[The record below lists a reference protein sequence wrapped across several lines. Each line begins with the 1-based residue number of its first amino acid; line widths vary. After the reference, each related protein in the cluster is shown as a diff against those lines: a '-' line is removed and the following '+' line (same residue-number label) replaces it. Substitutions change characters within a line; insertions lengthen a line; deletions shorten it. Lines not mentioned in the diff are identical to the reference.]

1 MKKFL
6 AVLCSVFLLTGCSEK
21 AVESSVSESIPEIT
35 TEPTTEAVTEISGI
49 YEQLTYR
56 EVLDNIYYNCEF
68 PDWDYKNYSEDVTL
82 EFSVYDIDGDGRE
95 ELLVRFDNRSIYV
108 YDHNADGNIVRQ
120 FAGYFRSD
128 FYENG
133 ALKVYS
139 AHNQTHSFEVH
150 PFQMYSYNAETDSY
164 DRCGSVYG
172 IDKDI
177 VDMINK
183 EKEEVGSTDFL
194 EYPSE
199 YDTSSSG
206 TVYYIRSDD
215 DTEVPMDM
223 AEYNEYCS
231 QFTENTDVIDIP
243 FMELTKENI
252 KKVSG
257 NSLNVI
263 EISDN
268 ITFYD
273 LTVPENAEY
282 RPKNRVIGQSYDM
295 SGYGTIREQDG
306 NIYLEN
312 LSKERTALI
321 ELPVES
327 ETVYVIISC
336 IIDDSR
342 FAYSII
348 QEDFSLGCGVYNLE
362 NGEDFRIESKD
373 RCHYFPQYI
382 AGDYLILKRGFIADV
397 YGYSRLN
404 LDTFEMTDVDSKH
417 IPQEQR
423 IPKVA
428 FSPDG
433 KTGAV
438 YSGRDKNGEYVITLF
453 SLNDDTK
460 VAEYKFSSENEYTS
474 FSLEFKS
481 KYELYVYPYKE
492 VVAGSDYL
500 YKINVPPIP
509 VLNDWQKAYK
519 QELFDFMDSDDYFTG
534 SDIIEPS
541 AFSLYD
547 LNTDGTPELII
558 SENTSHAGSCH
569 IYTYDGELIYLGKYG
584 AYGGMG
590 CYEDNG
596 TICTYN
602 IGQGIEHEGFFRLEN
617 NEINMLA
624 MFYNDVGYRGKEQA
638 TFKCNDTEVTEDEY
652 NAKLAEYRGIE
663 YVSLGRDYSFE
674 EIDTALNEYSRIISV
689 SRASELLWL
698 NLPESDNRHISYYN
712 RQKFDSR
719 TYYIF
724 RSYEDYDDRQVTTG
738 WYAVDIFTG
747 DCYNTNT
754 LTELTPLINEEKK
767 FSYEVTDSG
776 IEIYSDGEFYQSID
790 VEIDDTFLDRRG
802 KDLVKFRDYNFD
814 GYNDIA
820 VETALATNAVFSYFR
835 YNPDTEYFESWE
847 ELDNLHF
854 YIKINED
861 KTLAVHAKSGA
872 VDADDT
878 VYKWA
883 GDVLVPVS
891 AEKRYIKGKDIF
903 MDYLEYDDNGDEI
916 LVKREKYIL
925 DENGNTTGTVDVTP

>member
-6 AVLCSVFLLTGCSEK
+6 LILCSVFLLTGCSEK
-21 AVESSVSESIPEIT
+21 TESTSEIIPEIT
-35 TEPTTEAVTEISGI
+35 TEPQTEAVPETSDV
-49 YEQLTYR
+49 YEQLNYR
-56 EVLDNIYYNCEF
+56 EVLDNMYYNCEF
-68 PDWDYKNYSEDVTL
+68 PDYKNYQTDAAI
-82 EFSVYDIDGDGRE
+82 EFAVYDIDGDGRE
-95 ELLVRFDNRSIYV
+95 ELLVRFDNRGLYV
-108 YDHNADGNIVRQ
+108 YDHDSNGNIVRQ
-120 FAGYFRSD
+120 FAGYIRSD

-133 ALKVYS
+133 ALRVYS

-150 PFQMYSYNAETDSY
+150 PFQMYRYNAETDSY
-164 DRCGSVYG
+164 DQCGSVYG

-177 VDMINK
+177 IDMINK
-183 EKEEVGSTDFL
+183 EKEKVGSTDFL

-199 YDTSSSG
+199 YDISSSG

-215 DTEVPMDM
+215 DTEVPLDLT
-223 AEYNEYCS
+223 EYNEYYG
-231 QFTENTDVIDIP
+231 QFTENTDIIDIP

-257 NSLNVI
+257 NSFNVT

-282 RPKNRVIGQSYDM
+282 RPKNFVVGMSYDM

-312 LSKERTALI
+312 LSKERIALI

-327 ETVYVIISC
+327 ETVYVVISC
-336 IIDDSR
+336 VIDSSR
-342 FAYSII
+342 FVYNII
-348 QEDFSLGCGVYNLE
+348 QEDASLGCGVYNLE

-373 RCHYFPQYI
+373 RCHYFPQYV

-404 LDTFEMTDVDSKH
+404 LNTLEMTDVVSEY

-423 IPKVA
+423 IPSVA

-438 YSGRDKNGEYVITLF
+438 YSGKDKNGEYVITLF
-453 SLNDDTK
+453 SLDDDTK

-474 FSLEFKS
+474 FSLEFVS

-500 YKINVPPIP
+500 YKIHVPPIP
-509 VLNDWQKAYK
+509 VLKDWQKAYK
-519 QELFDFMDSDDYFTG
+519 QALFDFMDSDDYFTG

-558 SENTSHAGSCH
+558 SENTSHAAGCH
-569 IYTYDGELIYLGKYG
+569 IYTYDDGLIYLGKRG
-584 AYGGMG
+584 AFGDIGY
-590 CYEDNG
+590 YEDNG
-596 TICTYN
+596 TIYVYN
-602 IGQGIEHEGFFRLEN
+602 IGQGIEHEIFSRFEN
-617 NEINMLA
+617 NEINMIA
-624 MFYNDVGYRGKEQA
+624 KFYNDVWYFGEDGVFE
-638 TFKCNDTEVTEDEY
+638 FNDTEVTEDEY
-652 NAKLAEYRGIE
+652 NAKLAEYKGTE
-663 YVSLGRDYSFE
+663 YVSLGRDYSFD
-674 EIDTALNEYSRIISV
+674 EIDTSFSEYSRIISV

-712 RQKFDSR
+712 RQKFDGR
-719 TYYIF
+719 TYYVF

-776 IEIYSDGEFYQSID
+776 IEIYSDGELYQSLD
-790 VEIDDTFLDRRG
+790 VEIDETFLDRHG

-820 VETALATNAVFSYFR
+820 VETALATNAVYSYFR
-835 YNPDTEYFESWE
+835 YNPETEYFESWE
-847 ELDNLHF
+847 VLDKLYF
-854 YIKINED
+854 YVKINNDE
-861 KTLAVHAKSGA
+861 TLSVHAKSGA

-878 VYKWA
+878 VYKWV
-883 GDVLVPVS
+883 GDILVPVS
-891 AEKRYIKGKDIF
+891 AEKRYWNSEGIF
-903 MDYLEYDDNGDEI
+903 MDYLEYDENGNET
-916 LVKREKYIL
+916 LVKREKQVYDDDGKLISV
-925 DENGNTTGTVDVTP
+925 TDVTP